1 MVLVVCFQNNII
13 VKVFNCSLQT
23 NLIFELS
30 EVHSQFLESG
40 STGLQLYWDD
50 KKVVILLKLFLLTQS
65 EHCNAGSII
74 LDKND
79 KNINAP
85 YQFL

>member
-30 EVHSQFLESG
+30 EEHSQFLKSG
-40 STGLQLYWDD
+40 STGLQLYWDGQ
-50 KKVVILLKLFLLTQS
+50 KG
-65 EHCNAGSII
+65 CNFAQTIVTYA
-74 LDKND
+74 K
-79 KNINAP
+79 
-85 YQFL
+85 

>member
-23 NLIFELS
+23 NLNLVKCILNFS
-30 EVHSQFLESG
+30 RVAQQVCSV
-40 STGLQLYWDD
+40 TGMD
-50 KKVVILLKLFLLTQS
+50 KKVVILLKLLLLTQS
-65 EHCNAGSII
+65 ERCNAGSII

-79 KNINAP
+79 KNINDP
-85 YQFL
+85 CQFL